1 MLILGGSSAT
11 GAAAIQLLRL
21 AYPALPIL
29 ATSSPKHHEH
39 LTSLGATKLFDY
51 SSATVVSD
59 IKTASPE
66 SKGVDMI
73 IDCVGAGAGQTSM
86 CDALDPVGSR
96 MYAASITGKNVS
108 VSEGVTKLDISGW
121 ALLDL
126 QGGQHVI
133 PSLTKL
139 VGEGKY
145 KVPLPVKV
153 VGHGLEQLPDVMDQA
168 FSASGEKLVV
178 TL

>member
-1 MLILGGSSAT
+1 LGGSSAT
-11 GAAAIQLLRL
+11 GAAAIQLLRI
-21 AYPALPIL
+21 AYPSLPIY

-39 LTSLGATKLFDY
+39 LASLGATEIFDY
-51 SSATVVSD
+51 RSVTVVSD
-59 IKTASPE
+59 IKNSSPQ

-73 IDCVGAGAGQTSM
+73 IDCVASGAVQRDI
-86 CDALDPVGSR
+86 CDALDPTGSM
-96 MYAASITGKNVS
+96 MYAASITGIDVPVLK
-108 VSEGVTKLDISGW
+108 GVTKLEISGW

-126 QGGQHVI
+126 QGGQYVI

-139 VGEGKY
+139 VEELNY

-153 VGHGLEQLPDVMDQA
+153 VGHGLEQIPDVMDLS
-168 FSASGEKLVV
+168 FRASGEKMIV

>member
-21 AYPALPIL
+21 AYPSLPIY

-39 LTSLGATKLFDY
+39 LASLGATKLFDY
-51 SSATVVSD
+51 NSATVVSD
-59 IKTASPE
+59 IKSSSPD

-73 IDCVGAGAGQTSM
+73 IDCVASGAVQTNV
-86 CDALDPVGSR
+86 CDALNPAGSM
-96 MYAASITGKNVS
+96 MYAASITGVD
-108 VSEGVTKLDISGW
+108 VPVAEGVTKVEISGW
-121 ALLDL
+121 ALLGL
-126 QGGQHVI
+126 QGGEHVI
-133 PSLTKL
+133 PTLTKL
-139 VGEGKY
+139 VEENKY

-153 VGHGLEQLPDVMDQA
+153 VGHGLEQVPDVMDQ
-168 FSASGEKLVV
+168 SLRASGEKFVV

>member
-11 GAAAIQLLRL
+11 GAAAIQLLRI
-21 AYPALPIL
+21 AYPLLPIY

-39 LTSLGATKLFDY
+39 LASLGATKLFDY
-51 SSATVVSD
+51 NSATVVSD
-59 IKTASPE
+59 IKNSTPE

-73 IDCVGAGAGQTSM
+73 IDCVASGAVQKDVFDAFDPAGSK
-86 CDALDPVGSR
+86 
-96 MYAASITGKNVS
+96 MYAASITGVD
-108 VSEGVTKLDISGW
+108 VPVPEGVTKLEISGW

-139 VGEGKY
+139 VEELNY

-153 VGHGLEQLPDVMDQA
+153 VGHGLEQVPEVMDQSL
-168 FSASGEKLVV
+168 SASGEKLVV
-178 TL
+178 ML

>member
-21 AYPALPIL
+21 AYPALPIY

-39 LTSLGATKLFDY
+39 LASLGATKLFDY
-51 SSATVVSD
+51 KSATVVSD
-59 IKTASPE
+59 IKDSSPE
-66 SKGVDMI
+66 SKGVDII
-73 IDCVGAGAGQTSM
+73 IDCVSAGAAQEDV
-86 CDALDPVGSR
+86 CDALDPYGSR
-96 MYAASITGKNVS
+96 MYAASITGVDVKVP
-108 VSEGVTKLDISGW
+108 EGVMKLEVSGW
-121 ALLDL
+121 TLMGL

-139 VGEGKY
+139 VEEGKY

-153 VGHGLEQLPDVMDQA
+153 VGHGLEQVPEVMDQ
-168 FSASGEKLVV
+168 SLRASGEKLVV